1 MDYINYGFSSRRH
14 SPYGERRPMWRP
26 LAGVPFPFAMG
37 SRISKD
43 RKKKKW
49 QCCENFGSI
58 INKPRTANQIVN
70 MNTLNLMALNGTS
83 RRSLQAMRLI
93 RENVFKQ
100 QKPTLRLQAVLLINT
115 SSNIN
120 IQDLGTLS

>member
-1 MDYINYGFSSRRH
+1 M
-14 SPYGERRPMWRP
+14 
-26 LAGVPFPFAMG
+26 
-37 SRISKD
+37 
-43 RKKKKW
+43 
-49 QCCENFGSI
+49 NFYHMYLNATNCGSI
-58 INKPRTANQIVN
+58 TWIQIVVVS
-70 MNTLNLMALNGTS
+70 LNLMALNGTS